1 MALNGES
8 HVYVVPPTRR
18 DGEVT
23 CSILSKSSIECITCP
38 TVEDLTR
45 IVTAGDVG
53 AVVLTDFSLI
63 APGMQALVEALSRQ
77 PAWSDIP
84 VIVLTGH
91 RTHSPAT
98 TRALESLTNVT
109 ILDRPVSTQSMV
121 SAVRAAL
128 RARHWQ
134 YRIRD
139 QLIAQER
146 AEEALRQA
154 DRRKDEFL
162 ATLAHE
168 LRNPLAPI
176 RTGIELMSKASLD
189 TAKTAQIR
197 QMMSRQVVQLVRLID
212 DLLDLSRIATGKV
225 VLQRD
230 RLDLRTVVSSAI
242 EACQPGIDHAHHQ
255 LTVQLPD
262 EPVWAVGDAAR
273 LSQVLSNLV
282 NNAVKYTPENGKI
295 AVTLRTVAEQAEL
308 QVEDNGAGIP
318 SEMLGEVFTMFTQ
331 VNQTLDRSQ
340 GGLGIGLSLVR
351 RLVELHGGEV
361 EARSEGLGHGSAFTV
376 RLPLP
381 QESLKEL
388 SGDAGELPIAPYR
401 FLRVLVVDDNRDA
414 ADALHMLIEGHG
426 HTARVTYSGAD
437 AVRAADE
444 FAPDIVLCDLGLPGM
459 DGYEVARQLRA
470 RPAHG
475 STTLVAVTGW
485 GSDGDKRKSSDAG
498 FNHHLV
504 KPIDFDEV
512 ETILSQLQLG
522 ETDALQGA

>member
-1 MALNGES
+1 ME
-8 HVYVVPPTRR
+8 
-18 DGEVT
+18 E
-23 CSILSKSSIECITCP
+23 
-38 TVEDLTR
+38 LTG
-45 IVTAGDVG
+45 IVIAGDVG
-53 AVVLTDFSLI
+53 AVVLTDFTLI
-63 APGMQALVEALSRQ
+63 APGMHGLVESLSHQ

-98 TRALESLTNVT
+98 TRALASLTNVT

-189 TAKTAQIR
+189 TTKTAQIR

-230 RLDLRTVVSSAI
+230 SLDLRTVVTSAI
-242 EACQPGIDHAHHQ
+242 EACQPAIDHAHHQ
-255 LTVQLPD
+255 LTLRLPD
-262 EPVWAVGDAAR
+262 HPVWAVGDAAR
-273 LSQVLSNLV
+273 LSQVMSNLV
-282 NNAVKYTPENGKI
+282 NNAVKYTPEHGKI
-295 AVTLRTVAEQAEL
+295 AVTLSTVAEHVEL
-308 QVEDNGAGIP
+308 RVEDNGAGIP
-318 SEMLGEVFTMFTQ
+318 PDMLGEVFTMFTQ

-340 GGLGIGLSLVR
+340 GGLGLGLSLVR

-361 EARSEGLGHGSAFTV
+361 EATSLGLGHGSAFTV

-381 QESLKEL
+381 KESLKEL
-388 SGDAGELPIAPYR
+388 SGTKGELPIAPYR
-401 FLRVLVVDDNRDA
+401 FLRVLVVDDNKDA

-426 HTARVTYSGAD
+426 HTARVTYSGVD
-437 AVRAADE
+437 ALRAAEE
-444 FAPDIVLCDLGLPGM
+444 FSPDIVLCDLGLPGM
-459 DGYEVARQLRA
+459 DGYEVAKRLRA
-470 RPAHG
+470 KPAHEA
-475 STTLVAVTGW
+475 TILVAVTGW
-485 GSDGDKRKSSDAG
+485 GSEGDKRKSRNAG

-504 KPIDFDEV
+504 KPINFDEV
-512 ETILSQLQLG
+512 EAILSQLQLA
-522 ETDALQGA
+522 ETEGVHSA